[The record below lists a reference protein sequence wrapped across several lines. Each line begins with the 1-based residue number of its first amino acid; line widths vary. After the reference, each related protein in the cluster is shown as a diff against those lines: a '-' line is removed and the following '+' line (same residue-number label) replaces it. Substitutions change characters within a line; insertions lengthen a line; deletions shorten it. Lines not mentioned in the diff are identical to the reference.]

1 MEKTKL
7 LEARK
12 AKGFSQSQL
21 ADRLCMDVSNY
32 NRRENGQSKINITE
46 WEKLAKILDVPV
58 SDIYEADESLLFVC
72 KDSTSV
78 NQGAIQT
85 NNIYSVPEFLLETQ
99 QKYIQHLEEAI
110 AELKKQLEKN
120 NK

>member
-32 NRRENGQSKINITE
+32 NRRENGQSKINISE

-58 SDIYEADESLLFVC
+58 SDIYEADESQLFVC
-72 KDSTSV
+72 KDSASG
-78 NQGAIQT
+78 NYQGT